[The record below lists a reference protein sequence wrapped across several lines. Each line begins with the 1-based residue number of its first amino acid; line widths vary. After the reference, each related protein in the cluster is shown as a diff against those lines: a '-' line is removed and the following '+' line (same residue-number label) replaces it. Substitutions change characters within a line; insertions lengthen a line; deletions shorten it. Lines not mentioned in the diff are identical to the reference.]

1 MIAAPERLS
10 TYIHVISMLINAP
23 TSDGSHVGL
32 DPGFIDEDETGRI
45 NPRLIFFPARAAARH
60 VGAIL
65 LGRQHAFF
73 EAHSLAMDEIPDRAI
88 ADGNAA
94 FGEFRHEPAHGHLG
108 LGPLPPPPFE
118 QSPRSLGE
126 VAAHFQEFWE
136 VLSGDI
142 IVLANTSEHGRLVFP
157 PQNRGIVIYVAGIVL
172 RATLR

>member
-1 MIAAPERLS
+1 MWRDSVFQGFFHTPLWQNRSPAATIALRSITTDSPARIMKHEENNSSGPVTFPL
-10 TYIHVISMLINAP
+10 
-23 TSDGSHVGL
+23 GL
-32 DPGFIDEDETGRI
+32 RH
-45 NPRLIFFPARAAARH
+45 PRLLAR
-60 VGAIL
+60 
-65 LGRQHAFF
+65 
-73 EAHSLAMDEIPDRAI
+73 
-88 ADGNAA
+88 
-94 FGEFRHEPAHGHLG
+94 
-108 LGPLPPPPFE
+108 PPGSAPYHPPFE

>member
-1 MIAAPERLS
+1 MAKPQPRGHDRPSVDNYRLTCADNEARGKQFLRPSNFPTWLTAPAA
-10 TYIHVISMLINAP
+10 V
-23 TSDGSHVGL
+23 GS
-32 DPGFIDEDETGRI
+32 P
-45 NPRLIFFPARAAARH
+45 P
-60 VGAIL
+60 
-65 LGRQHAFF
+65 
-73 EAHSLAMDEIPDRAI
+73 
-88 ADGNAA
+88 
-94 FGEFRHEPAHGHLG
+94 G